1 MGFSTCVRGFR
12 VLSCLPKIASDMWAI
27 ERVCVCE
34 IDRVKPPLWNAPSRP
49 TLETIN
55 KVGGW
60 RWGALWKEGV
70 DFISPPHTHTLY
82 CPHIRCNL
90 GQAREDSETPDARRE
105 SHVLPNLFPD
115 AFFPASSQLSASG
128 IILISS
134 SCSPHRDTYA
144 SSSSLLLP
152 PTLWNNRSRG
162 GGGRSR
168 LFCPRFVGRLPPL
181 RRIRA
186 DTPD

>member
-1 MGFSTCVRGFR
+1 MCGGGNKIHS
-12 VLSCLPKIASDMWAI
+12 LLPKST
-27 ERVCVCE
+27 
-34 IDRVKPPLWNAPSRP
+34 PPP
-49 TLETIN
+49 
-55 KVGGW
+55 
-60 RWGALWKEGV
+60 
-70 DFISPPHTHTLY
+70 PPHLIDSFKGRARRCVPKGRFHSIYLTHTHSLY